1 MRGKIMKFD
10 DLWIQILIEMGA
22 GAIGGF
28 GRYLESFYQAKQA
41 NPKHK
46 VPFFTMFI
54 LLNIGLGVISAVAV
68 SNLIV
73 AIFPSNAPQ
82 LLIFVAIL
90 FGFFG
95 IRGLMAIGNV
105 FVKNFAKNHFA
116 VEIKEIEIE
125 NLNSIPPPSKPR
137 QKKQ

>member
-90 FGFFG
+90 IGFFG
-95 IRGLMAIGNV
+95 IRG
-105 FVKNFAKNHFA
+105 
-116 VEIKEIEIE
+116 
-125 NLNSIPPPSKPR
+125 
-137 QKKQ
+137 